1 MLISPVKWYHG
12 HIDEDILTSYIFS
25 TLQYVPSA
33 WHAFFQ
39 RIIELNPELKSY
51 SWPEFDEQIIFQ
63 AWPSW
68 EVPED
73 YREVFFRM
81 QNANKRKTHGEK
93 GGIEPDVVIT
103 GRGWRLIVESEES
116 HDYEAVQM
124 VQQYVVS
131 QVENQRHGD
140 EQVFQ
145 LLLGPTLGR
154 PRLLS
159 EDIQKVWKQYGNAL
173 KKCGGNLVHQLKHLY
188 WIGWEEVAVIFE
200 TEALEMKHPE
210 NMILLNALE
219 ILKAKGYFP
228 IPSPKDILK
237 QIAVRPEFVQR
248 INAWVDELIAKD
260 KFENKTLN
268 EIFKRKN
275 QLQSLLFFFAKSDR
289 LQIDCLSNNNK
300 NLLALIDF
308 LEKNSIERNKIL

>member
-1 MLISPVKWYHG
+1 M
-12 HIDEDILTSYIFS
+12 
-25 TLQYVPSA
+25 
-33 WHAFFQ
+33 
-39 RIIELNPELKSY
+39 
-51 SWPEFDEQIIFQ
+51 EFDKQIIYQ

-68 EVPED
+68 DVPED

-81 QNANKRKTHGEK
+81 QSSNKRKSRGEK

-159 EDIQKVWKQYGNAL
+159 EDIQKVWKQYG
-173 KKCGGNLVHQLKHLY
+173 
-188 WIGWEEVAVIFE
+188 
-200 TEALEMKHPE
+200 
-210 NMILLNALE
+210 
-219 ILKAKGYFP
+219 
-228 IPSPKDILK
+228 
-237 QIAVRPEFVQR
+237 
-248 INAWVDELIAKD
+248 
-260 KFENKTLN
+260 
-268 EIFKRKN
+268 
-275 QLQSLLFFFAKSDR
+275 
-289 LQIDCLSNNNK
+289 
-300 NLLALIDF
+300 
-308 LEKNSIERNKIL
+308 